1 MHVNNLALG
10 QAASPSL
17 IQGRDT
23 SHPQRVRRE
32 RDWILVVE
40 TDTDIG
46 QQLGD
51 QLLADGYNVTL
62 AHTAGHAALLAAAH
76 TPHLVV
82 LGELDPPRGALDLL
96 EAIRHRQPAGEQ
108 GPWPPGV
115 PVIVLSSAAKQ
126 TDLLRA
132 FDAGADD
139 FLARP
144 VQYLELRARLRAVLR
159 RSKGTRRSQVLQIGP
174 LRIDTAS
181 REVFFHDNQ
190 VQLRRME
197 YDLLLFLARD
207 PRRTFRRSELL
218 AAVWGYR
225 AEGTTRTVDSHA
237 SRLRGKLSAVGERW
251 VINEWGVG
259 YRLT

>member
-1 MHVNNLALG
+1 VPRA
-10 QAASPSL
+10 
-17 IQGRDT
+17 
-23 SHPQRVRRE
+23 

-40 TDTDIG
+40 ADTDIG

-51 QLLADGYNVTL
+51 QLLADNYNVTL
-62 AHTAGHAALLAAAH
+62 AHTAGKAALLAAAH

-82 LGELDPPRGALDLL
+82 LGELDPPRGTLDLL
-96 EAIRHRQPAGEQ
+96 EVIRRLQPAGEQ

-115 PVIVLSSAAKQ
+115 PVIVLSSTSEQ

-159 RSKGTRRSQVLQIGP
+159 RSAGAHRPRTLQIGP
-174 LRIDTAS
+174 LRIDTAA
-181 REVFFHDNQ
+181 RTVTLHDTPL
-190 VQLRRME
+190 QLRRKE
-197 YDLLLFLARD
+197 YDLLVHLARE
-207 PRRTFRRSELL
+207 PRRTFRRSELQR
-218 AAVWGYR
+218 AVWGYS
-225 AEGTTRTVDSHA
+225 TDCCTRTIDSHA
-237 SRLRGKLSAVGERW
+237 SRLRRKLSGAGERW

-259 YRLT
+259 YRLIAI